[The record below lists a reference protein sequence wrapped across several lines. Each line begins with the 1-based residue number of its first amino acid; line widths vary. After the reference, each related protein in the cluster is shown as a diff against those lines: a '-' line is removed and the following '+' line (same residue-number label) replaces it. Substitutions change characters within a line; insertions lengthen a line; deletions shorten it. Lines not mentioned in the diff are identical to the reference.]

1 MLINGW
7 KTIIVRCSICGKL
20 FEDDFNLFSSTYM
33 GKKEFI
39 CECGNSV
46 ANLEAQSK
54 RTARLSINCNL
65 CNALHNYHFNIIDLI
80 INNRIYNCSYGAEI
94 CIIGDIKNNI
104 NFTDSNIMISSLK
117 AIDELQI
124 KDKIHCKCG
133 SLDIAC
139 DIYFDRIELRC
150 KKCNGLMII
159 YAENEDDLQLI
170 KVKKSIELEEGDI
183 RCLGSKKDEM
193 RDSIDL
199 SKESHGYKKY
209 LNLF

>member
-7 KTIIVRCSICGKL
+7 KTIIVRCSSCGKL
-20 FEDDFNLFSSTYM
+20 FEDDFNLFLCTYN
-33 GKKEFI
+33 GRKEFI
-39 CECGNSV
+39 CDCGNSV
-46 ANLEAQSK
+46 AILEAKSK
-54 RTARLSINCNL
+54 RTASLNIKCNL
-65 CNALHNYHFNIIDLI
+65 CNGLHKYHFNIIDLI
-80 INNRIYNCSYGAEI
+80 INNRIYNCSYGAEV
-94 CIIGDIKNNI
+94 CIIGDIKNNT

-124 KDKIHCKCG
+124 KDKVKCKCN
-133 SLDIAC
+133 SSDIAC
-139 DIYFDRIELRC
+139 DIYSDRIELRC
-150 KKCNGLMII
+150 EKCNGLMII

-170 KVKKSIELEEGDI
+170 KVKKVIELEEGDI

-199 SKESHGYKKY
+199 SKESRGHKKD